1 LYRFIRNE
9 NHTIAFES
17 MRSMTVRSARLKFC
31 ELESAVSLAKR
42 RTAAGSAR
50 LSLRDFVPYR
60 IAVLA
65 RGVSV
70 SLGKK
75 YRDLDITIPEWRL
88 IAHLAEVGSCSSGE
102 ICARTAMDKAK
113 VNRAVMRL
121 VAAGLVLAGTSSR
134 DRRVNTLKLTSRGQR
149 IYEQIVPMALDHE
162 KSLLDPLSETELK
175 ELVRILGKLQSQV
188 DRLWTTSDPDE

>member
-1 LYRFIRNE
+1 
-9 NHTIAFES
+9 
-17 MRSMTVRSARLKFC
+17 M
-31 ELESAVSLAKR
+31 SLPKR
-42 RTAAGSAR
+42 RTAAGTAR
-50 LSLRDFVPYR
+50 LALRDFLPYR

-65 RGVSV
+65 RGISV

-75 YRDLDITIPEWRL
+75 YRDLGITIPEWRL
-88 IAHLAEVGSCSSGE
+88 IAHLAEVGTCSSGE

-134 DRRVNTLKLTSRGQR
+134 DRRVNALKLTARGQKV
-149 IYEQIVPMALDHE
+149 YEQIVPMALDHE
-162 KSLLDPLSETELK
+162 RSLLDPLSETEIK

-188 DRLWTTSDPDE
+188 DRLWTSADLDE

>member
-1 LYRFIRNE
+1 
-9 NHTIAFES
+9 
-17 MRSMTVRSARLKFC
+17 MTVRLARLEFC
-31 ELESAVSLAKR
+31 GLESAVSLAKR
-42 RTAAGSAR
+42 RTAAGAVR

-65 RGVSV
+65 RGISV

-75 YRDLDITIPEWRL
+75 YRDLGITIPEWRL
-88 IAHLAEVGSCSSGE
+88 IAHLAEVGTCSSGE

-134 DRRVNTLKLTSRGQR
+134 DRRVNALKLTARGQR
-149 IYEQIVPMALDHE
+149 IYEQVVPMALDHE
-162 KSLLDPLSETELK
+162 KSLLDPLSATELK

-188 DRLWTTSDPDE
+188 NRLWTTADLDE